1 MPSVF
6 ENGGFIGIP
15 KDFGDISRYIISQIA
30 EFPVVES
37 IATSNTGSGT
47 SHSLTLP
54 TGIQADD
61 LLISIVTNDG
71 GGDNVSFPS
80 GWDQIAIIN
89 SPNSRSMGIT
99 IFKRIA
105 NGSESGTITITTPS
119 TEATAHITYRI
130 SGATGEVSLS
140 DWAQQASSNSSNQPQ
155 HTAPWGQKKNLWIT
169 SLGVETPQNA
179 TGYPVNY
186 TNGTQSVINLGSSG
200 GAGTYSAHR
209 LLETATENPGSI
221 TFDTSWTGG
230 AAITMVVEPVIVE
243 ILGNQKNSGI
253 WNLDAVLDY
262 KSIPI
267 TPVTFANLSG
277 SKGDVSGDIT
287 LPALNSNQ
295 MIVFMERG
303 NSEFPPATRSGFT
316 SILTNSNADAKR
328 SMNVQY
334 RIGGSSE
341 TISTATAANY
351 AVFNNATE
359 IGATAVFSNSS
370 STNPLPI
377 PAISGLNTSGN
388 SLVYATAYFTTPIT
402 SVGSPYT
409 VINSVGAYIE
419 ENTSSSLLQNSFTI
433 SQSVFHISVAI
444 ELKP

>member
-1 MPSVF
+1 MYNVF
-6 ENGGFIGIP
+6 DNGGFIGVL
-15 KDFGDISRYIISQIA
+15 KDFGDTSRYVISQTTD
-30 EFPVVES
+30 FPVVES

-54 TGIQADD
+54 TGIQAAD
-61 LLISIVTNDG
+61 LLIAIVTNDG

-80 GWDQIAIIN
+80 GWDQIALIDA
-89 SPNSRSMGIT
+89 PNSRSMGIT

-140 DWAQQASSNSSNQPQ
+140 DWAQQAALNSSNQPQ
-155 HTAPWGQKKNLWIT
+155 HTAPWGSKKNLWIT
-169 SLGVETPQNA
+169 ALGVERPQTA

-186 TNGTQSVINLGSSG
+186 VDGTQSVNNIGSSG

-209 LLETATENPGSI
+209 LLETDTENPGSI
-221 TFDTSWTGG
+221 TFSTSWIGG
-230 AAITMVVEPVIVE
+230 AAITMVVEPATVE
-243 ILGNQKNSGI
+243 LLGNQKNSGI
-253 WNLDAVLDY
+253 WSLSPVLDY
-262 KSIPI
+262 KSNII
-267 TPVTFANLSG
+267 PVTFANLSG
-277 SKGDVSGDIT
+277 SKGEVSGDIT

-303 NSEFPPATRSGFT
+303 NTSTPPATRSGFT
-316 SILTNSNADAKR
+316 SIITNSNATANR